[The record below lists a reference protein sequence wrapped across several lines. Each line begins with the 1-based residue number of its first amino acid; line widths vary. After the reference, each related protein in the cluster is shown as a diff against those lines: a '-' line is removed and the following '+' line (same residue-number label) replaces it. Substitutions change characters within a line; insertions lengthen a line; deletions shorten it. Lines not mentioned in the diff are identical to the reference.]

1 MSTIRIDPALYTAK
15 PADDRAEKEMAVY
28 DLLDRLGISY
38 VRLDHDEAG
47 HVEFCDEVGKI
58 LGVEICKNLF
68 LCNRQKTD
76 FYLLMM
82 PGSKE
87 FHTKDLS
94 RQIGSSR
101 LSFADKESME
111 KLLNVTPGSVSVMG
125 LMNDTGNRV
134 QLLIDR
140 DVAQSEYVG
149 CHPCVNT
156 SSLKIK
162 TADFLQKF
170 LPFVGHEPMFV
181 AL

>member
-1 MSTIRIDPALYTAK
+1 
-15 PADDRAEKEMAVY
+15 MAVY
-28 DLLDRLGISY
+28 DLLERLGISY
-38 VRLDHDEAG
+38 GRLDHEAAG

-68 LCNRQKTD
+68 LCNRQKTG

-82 PGSKE
+82 PGGKE

-101 LSFADKESME
+101 LSFADAGSME

-125 LMNDTGNRV
+125 LMNDTDNRV

-140 DVAQSEYVG
+140 DVAQSDYVG

-162 TADFLQKF
+162 TADLLQNF

-181 AL
+181 TL